1 VKKCRAS
8 GKPFRTIDPL
18 QRLSVLVR
26 GPSVRWHTLNGE
38 FSFFDPA

>member
-8 GKPFRTIDPL
+8 GDPFKTIDPV

-26 GPSVRWHTLNGE
+26 GPSVRWHTLNSE
-38 FSFFDPA
+38 FGVFDRA